1 MGCSSLK
8 VNDVMKESWDYLI
21 VLDACRYDYFNQAYE
36 KFFQGKLEN
45 RKSLGSATPEWCRN
59 QFIGYFPDVVYVSGN
74 PYINSKAAINGF
86 DAKKHFYKVLDV
98 WDFGWS
104 EELWT
109 AAPENI
115 AASTLDSINKF
126 PNKRVIIHYLQPH
139 VPYISPKF
147 KIDLK
152 GAPVISGWRSY
163 ALNSDLE
170 KSRIKKYLKTLG
182 NELLAILEHKIHLI
196 FVKIGLKH
204 QYELRKLL
212 DLPPLRPMEATW
224 RRYGLEGVR
233 EAYKE
238 NLRIVLEHATALCI
252 KILRHNPSARIVVT
266 SDHGEFLGENGNF
279 DHYPGSKN
287 SLLLEVPWLKVEN
300 AKNVEI
306 TTSTCSTDA
315 VNNDYKAALKEKLKK
330 MKKTGKI

>member
-1 MGCSSLK
+1 
-8 VNDVMKESWDYLI
+8 MKESWDYLI
-21 VLDACRYDYFNQAYE
+21 VLDACRYDYFRQEYE
-36 KFFQGKLEN
+36 KFFQGELEN

-59 QFIGYFPDVVYVSGN
+59 QFTSYFQDIVYVSGN

-86 DAKKHFYKVLDV
+86 DAKKHFCKVLDV

-109 AAPENI
+109 AAPENVT
-115 AASTLDSINKF
+115 AATLNSIDRF
-126 PNKRVIIHYLQPH
+126 PKKRVIIHYLQPH

-152 GAPVISGWRSY
+152 GAPVITGWRSY
-163 ALNSDLE
+163 ALKAESE
-170 KSRIKKYLKTLG
+170 KSKVKKYLKTLG
-182 NELLAILEHKIHLI
+182 SELLAILEHKIHLV

-212 DLPPLRPMEATW
+212 GLSPLRPMEATW
-224 RRYGLEGVR
+224 RMYGLEGVR
-233 EAYKE
+233 EAYVE
-238 NLRIVLEHATALCI
+238 NLRIVLEHATALCV
-252 KILRHNPSARIVVT
+252 KILRNNPSAKIVIT

-279 DHYPGSKN
+279 DHHPGSKDP
-287 SLLLEVPWLKVEN
+287 LLLEVPWLKVEK

-306 TTSTCSTDA
+306 TQSYTNSTEPA
-315 VNNDYKAALKEKLKK
+315 GQYYKNVLKKKLRKLKK
-330 MKKTGKI
+330 SGKI